1 MSAPREPHLP
11 LAKAPWA
18 EERGDKLRITT
29 VRTFLTA
36 SQGCLAPL
44 LRGRDPSDV
53 EDLHRLALNRE
64 RAEAV
69 TTNETSRWAPQAR
82 GLTGRGPLWASR

>member
-11 LAKAPWA
+11 LARAPRA
-18 EERGDKLRITT
+18 EERGDQLRITT
-29 VRTFLTA
+29 ARTFLTA
-36 SQGCLAPL
+36 SQRSLAPL
-44 LRGRDPSDV
+44 LRGRDPGDI